1 MIGTDYILTN
11 ISIIMIFR
19 FDVTETQLLIIGVY
33 MMNFLFGASVW
44 DLTVSKDKYRI
55 YSELQ
60 CGTLQ

>member
-1 MIGTDYILTN
+1 
-11 ISIIMIFR
+11 MIFR